1 METSDRPFRAEL
13 QQDRRALVLTGE
25 LDMAYTDALSDA
37 VGPLLDEPG
46 DVTIDLAGLS
56 FIDSSGLL
64 GLLRVADRV
73 RDGNLVLRAPS
84 DPVRRVLDLVELA
97 DVSPHI
103 VIEN

>member
-1 METSDRPFRAEL
+1 MKRPDDPFRAMLVSE
-13 QQDRRALVLTGE
+13 RRTLVLTGE
-25 LDMAYTDALSDA
+25 LDMAYADTLLDA
-37 VGPLLDEPG
+37 VGPLVELPG
-46 DVTIDLAGLS
+46 DVTIDLQGLS

-73 RDGNLVLRAPS
+73 QDGNLVLYRPS

-103 VIEN
+103 VIED